1 MFGKYRRLYKES
13 LEKQLDNENQ
23 IYNLNLYLY
32 WLEQNFADIYED
44 MQTYFEGMAGY
55 AGDKLI
61 KIDELPDD
69 FVFNK

>member
-1 MFGKYRRLYKES
+1 MFGKYRRLYEES
-13 LEKQLDNENQ
+13 LEKRLDNENQ

-44 MQTYFEGMAGY
+44 MQTYFDGMAGY
-55 AGDKLI
+55 VGDKLI
-61 KIDELPDD
+61 NPAELPDD